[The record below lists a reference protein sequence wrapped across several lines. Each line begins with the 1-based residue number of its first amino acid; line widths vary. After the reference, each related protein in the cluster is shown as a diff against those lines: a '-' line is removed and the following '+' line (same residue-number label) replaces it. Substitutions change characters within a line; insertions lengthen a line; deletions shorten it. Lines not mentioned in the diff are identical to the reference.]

1 MKSPSFSALF
11 SPWRYGGV
19 RPAAVLVLGLGLWGG
34 LSLHLLRGQTT
45 DLPGAAP
52 EAIAPPEA
60 LPTPAAPTPAAAAIP
75 AAAPTR
81 AAAAA
86 PRSAALGGLGDIG
99 GGGSQGP
106 IDISSSGN
114 TTFGQ
119 TPAGRIATATGNV
132 RIQTNDASIYCD
144 RADYNVD
151 THEAE
156 LSGNVR
162 IYRLD
167 TSIVANHAI
176 YNFDT
181 KGVRA
186 LDFSG
191 TRPPFAFSGVSGFS
205 PGAGAQYNVRQGS
218 FTTDDSSQPDYHLD
232 AHRIRIYP
240 DNRLIYVGA
249 TLFIGTTP
257 VFYFPYFYQSLDQQS
272 GFTISPGDSSEYGA
286 YLLTGVTFPITEH
299 LTGIARLDFRSMRG
313 VGVGLNLE
321 YKPNRK
327 LPTPPNTS
335 GLPAFASD
343 ENPAVAAAGSGQG
356 SPENSPGSRTAARA
370 DGTDPT
376 EPGYA
381 ATGEPLSRQI
391 HANETIRLQTY
402 FTHDD
407 DSDLNRTS
415 LERLP
420 IDSNRYRVRLEGTSF
435 ITDDLFFKVD
445 ADKISDR
452 YLMQD
457 FYEGEFN
464 RDPNPDN
471 VIFATFYQPN
481 FITTLTLRG
490 QLNPFFDTT
499 ERLPEL
505 ALDVPRLPLWQSGFY
520 YEGENT
526 VGYLKRTFDDQSSLP
541 EYDALR
547 IDTFHQITFPKTLFG
562 WLSVVPRVGL
572 RATYYSHSAPANDA
586 ANDLQTV
593 SDSPVTG
600 SLIDAGDITDGD
612 YLGLRSAIKAF
623 KPRGDI
629 IRPVVDAGLEVS
641 FKLSRVYDDVESRTF
656 GLDEIQHVIQ
666 PYANFLEV
674 EDFGV
679 PSRDLLQFDRRVPST
694 QLQPIDFPQQTAIDS
709 IDNETVVRMGVRN
722 RLQTKRDAL
731 TFDWLEVDTFF
742 QIGNDPNQRSNISDV
757 FNQLTFRPVPW
768 FTATVDSQLPI
779 FNPHS
784 GFTEIDSA
792 VSFQATRNLDISI
805 SHRYL
810 DNNPFFVN
818 SSLLRLNVYYRL
830 DDNWAA
836 SFSERYE
843 FANGVLQAQSYTI
856 YRDLT
861 SFVGSLGLTVR
872 DNNGVTDIGI
882 ALNFT
887 LKGIPRVSLP
897 AGFNVDSVSDQA
909 SQ

>member
-1 MKSPSFSALF
+1 MKSPFPLALF
-11 SPWRYGGV
+11 SQWRRGGV
-19 RPAAVLVLGLGLWGG
+19 RAVAALALGLGLWAG
-34 LSLHLLRGQTT
+34 LPARALRAQTT
-45 DLPGAAP
+45 
-52 EAIAPPEA
+52 A
-60 LPTPAAPTPAAAAIP
+60 LPATAPARTPAAPSARTGAADLAQ
-75 AAAPTR
+75 
-81 AAAAA
+81 
-86 PRSAALGGLGDIG
+86 GGR
-99 GGGSQGP
+99 QGP

-119 TPAGRIATATGNV
+119 TPAGRIATATSNV
-132 RIQTNDASIYCD
+132 RIQTSDASIYCD

-156 LSGNVR
+156 LTGNVR

-181 KGVRA
+181 KGIRA

-191 TRPPFAFSGVSGFS
+191 TRPPFAFNGVSGFS

-240 DNRLIYVGA
+240 DDRLVYVGA
-249 TLFIGTTP
+249 TLYIGTTP

-272 GFTISPGDSSEYGA
+272 GYTISPGDSSEYGA

-299 LTGIARLDFRSMRG
+299 LTGLARLDFRSQRG
-313 VGVGLNLE
+313 VGVGLNLT
-321 YKPNRK
+321 YKPNRRP
-327 LPTPPNTS
+327 PTPPGTS
-335 GLPAFASD
+335 GLQPFASD
-343 ENPAVAAAGSGQG
+343 DNPGVATVGSQESSPNNSLG
-356 SPENSPGSRTAARA
+356 SDRTTA
-370 DGTDPT
+370 DSAQ
-376 EPGYA
+376 PGYE
-381 ATGEPLSRQI
+381 ATGEALSRQI
-391 HANETIRLQTY
+391 HTNETLQLLTY

-407 DSDLNRTS
+407 EPTLNRTS

-420 IDSNRYRVRLEGTSF
+420 INSDRYRVKLEGTSF

-445 ADKISDR
+445 ADKLSDR
-452 YLMQD
+452 YLLQD
-457 FYEGEFN
+457 FYEGEFT

-471 VIFATFYQPN
+471 VLFATYYQPN
-481 FITTLTLRG
+481 FITTLTVRG
-490 QLNPFFDTT
+490 QLNTFFDTT

-505 ALDVPRLPLWQSGFY
+505 ALDVPRLPLAGSGFF
-520 YEGENT
+520 YEGESSA
-526 VGYLKRTFDDQSSLP
+526 GYLKRTFDDQSSLP
-541 EYDALR
+541 EYDAFR
-547 IDTFHQITFPKTLFG
+547 VDTFHQFTFPQTLFG
-562 WLSVVPRVGL
+562 WLSVVPRAGL
-572 RATYYSHSAPANDA
+572 RATYYSRSAPANEA
-586 ANDLQTV
+586 ARNLQSAGDTPLVQSTV
-593 SDSPVTG
+593 
-600 SLIDAGDITDGD
+600 DAGDVTDGD
-612 YLGLRSAIKAF
+612 YLGLRNAIKQF
-623 KPRGDI
+623 KTRGDV
-629 IRPVVDAGLEVS
+629 IRPVADVGAEVS
-641 FKLSRVYDDVESRTF
+641 FKLTRVYDDVESRAL
-656 GLDEIQHVIQ
+656 GLDEIQHIIQ
-666 PYANFLEV
+666 PYANFLAV

-679 PSRDLLQFDRRVPST
+679 DSQRLLQFDRRVPST

-709 IDNETVVRMGVRN
+709 IDNESVVRLGVRN

-742 QIGNDPNQRSNISDV
+742 QIGNDPNQRSNISNV

-779 FNPHS
+779 FTPHS
-784 GFTEIDSA
+784 GFTEINSA

-897 AGFNVDSVSDQA
+897 AGFDVDSVSNQTA
-909 SQ
+909 Q

>member
-1 MKSPSFSALF
+1 MKSPFPSALF
-11 SPWRYGGV
+11 APWRRGGV
-19 RPAAVLVLGLGLWGG
+19 RAAVALALGLGLWGG
-34 LSLHLLRGQTT
+34 LPLRALRGQTT
-45 DLPGAAP
+45 
-52 EAIAPPEA
+52 A
-60 LPTPAAPTPAAAAIP
+60 LPAATPAT
-75 AAAPTR
+75 APTR
-81 AAAAA
+81 TGAAD
-86 PRSAALGGLGDIG
+86 LVEGGR
-99 GGGSQGP
+99 QGP

-156 LSGNVR
+156 LTGNVR

-167 TSIVANHAI
+167 TSVVANHAI

-181 KGVRA
+181 KGIRA

-249 TLFIGTTP
+249 TLYIGTTP

-299 LTGIARLDFRSMRG
+299 LTGLARLDFRSQRG
-313 VGVGLNLE
+313 VGVGLNLT
-321 YKPNRK
+321 YKPNRH
-327 LPTPPNTS
+327 PATPPGTS
-335 GLPAFASD
+335 GLQPFASD
-343 ENPAVAAAGSGQG
+343 DDPGVATIGSQES
-356 SPENSPGSRTAARA
+356 SPNNSPGSAQTTADSSQA
-370 DGTDPT
+370 
-376 EPGYA
+376 GYA
-381 ATGEPLSRQI
+381 PTGEALSRQI
-391 HANETIRLQTY
+391 HTNEQLQLLTY

-407 DSDLNRTS
+407 EPTLNRTS

-420 IDSNRYRVRLEGTSF
+420 IDSDRYRVKLEGTSF

-445 ADKISDR
+445 ADKLSDR
-452 YLMQD
+452 YLLQD
-457 FYEGEFN
+457 FYEGEFT

-471 VIFATFYQPN
+471 VLFATYYQPS
-481 FITTLTLRG
+481 FITTLTIRG

-505 ALDVPRLPLWQSGFY
+505 ALDVPRLPLWGSGFF

-526 VGYLKRTFDDQSSLP
+526 AGYLKRTFDDQSSLP
-541 EYDALR
+541 EYESLR
-547 IDTFHQITFPKTLFG
+547 LDTFHQFTYPKTFFD
-562 WLSVVPRVGL
+562 WLSVVPRVGF
-572 RATYYSHSAPANDA
+572 RATYYSQSAPANA
-586 ANDLQTV
+586 AARNLQSAGDTPLV
-593 SDSPVTG
+593 ESPV
-600 SLIDAGDITDGD
+600 DAGDATDGD
-612 YLGLRSAIKAF
+612 YLELRDAIKQF
-623 KPRGDI
+623 KTRGDI
-629 IRPVVDAGLEVS
+629 LRPVVDAGVEVS
-641 FKLSRVYDDVESRTF
+641 FKLSRVYDDIGNRTF
-656 GLDEIQHVIQ
+656 GLDEIQHIIQ
-666 PYANFLEV
+666 PYANFLEID
-674 EDFGV
+674 DFGV
-679 PSRDLLQFDRRVPST
+679 PSQRLLQFDRRVPST

-709 IDNETVVRMGVRN
+709 IDNETVVRLGVRN

-731 TFDWLEVDTFF
+731 TFDWLELDTFF
-742 QIGNDPNQRSNISDV
+742 QIGNDPNQRSNISNV

-768 FTATVDSQLPI
+768 FTATVDAQIPI
-779 FNPHS
+779 FTPHS

-792 VSFQATRNLDISI
+792 VSFQTTRNLNISI

-843 FANGVLQAQSYTI
+843 FASGVLQAQSYTV

-887 LKGIPRVSLP
+887 LKGIPRVSVP
-897 AGFNVDSVSDQA
+897 AGFDVDSVSNQA
-909 SQ
+909 TQ